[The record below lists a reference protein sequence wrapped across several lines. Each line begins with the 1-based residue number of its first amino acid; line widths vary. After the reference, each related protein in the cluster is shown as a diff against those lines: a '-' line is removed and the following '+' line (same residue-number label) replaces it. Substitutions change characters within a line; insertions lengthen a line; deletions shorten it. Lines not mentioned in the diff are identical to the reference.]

1 MTSVDLQDRSP
12 LVSPACD
19 AARVLRRLRAHLP
32 QIQSRALALDRGES
46 FPHEDLGL
54 LGRIGA
60 LSLFAEEGAS
70 PEHLLEALR
79 LTGRANLS
87 LGRILEGHVNAARLI
102 RLYGDDAQRR
112 VLAHRLQEGRVFGV
126 WNTQPSPGVD
136 MVETDSGKVLRGVK
150 SYATGA
156 GHIDFAVVTA
166 TAPCGGR
173 QMVIADAA
181 DAARADTA
189 AWRTRGMKASLSG
202 TYDLTG
208 LPIDRE
214 TRLGRIGDYL
224 VEPVFSAGAWRFTAV
239 QLGGVERVLLLMRV
253 HLVSSPAAEDP
264 LQRARFAE
272 AVVAARSAY
281 LWVREAAIRAEAPNA
296 SAEAIA
302 LVLLTRGVVED
313 AGHLVMEAAA
323 RCVGTRAFFSDNPLD
338 LATRDLALYLRQPVP
353 DQARDRAA
361 TAYLASDCWTG
372 DSLW

>member
-1 MTSVDLQDRSP
+1 MSVDLQDRNP
-12 LVSPACD
+12 LVSPPH
-19 AARVLRRLRAHLP
+19 AAERVLRRLRVHLP
-32 QIQSRALALDRGES
+32 EIQIRALALDRGEL

-70 PEHLLEALR
+70 PEDLLEALR
-79 LTGRANLS
+79 LVGRANLS
-87 LGRILEGHVNAARLI
+87 LGRIFEGHVNAAKLI

-112 VLAHRLQEGRVFGV
+112 ALANRLHEGRVFGV

-136 MVETDSGKVLRGVK
+136 MIETVGGQALRGVK

-156 GHIDFAVVTA
+156 GNIDFAVVTA

-181 DAARADTA
+181 DAARADTT

-224 VEPVFSAGAWRFTAV
+224 SEPVFSGGAWRFTAV
-239 QLGGVERVLLLMRV
+239 QLGGVERVLLLMRD
-253 HLVSSPAAEDP
+253 HLIASPAGEDP
-264 LQRARFAE
+264 VQRARFAE
-272 AVVAARSAY
+272 AVVAARSAW
-281 LWVREAAIRAEAPNA
+281 LWVREAAIRAEAPGA
-296 SAEAIA
+296 RAEAIA

-313 AGHLVMEAAA
+313 AGHQVMEAAA
-323 RCVGTRAFFSDNPLD
+323 RCVGTRAYFSDDPLD

-361 TAYLASDCWTG
+361 KAYLAGDCWTG